1 MAHQLRP
8 TACIKCGSA
17 RSFGYLQKLTTSG
30 LTDLLSQFSVTIPIE
45 TQKTLLLDIDI
56 WRCKTDGSKHYR
68 TCQSN
73 AYSAPWFLE
82 LKEKYRNHFQ
92 HRYETRS
99 HVDSIPEP
107 EPNVES
113 PRPPSV
119 VTPSDPFLDHSVCF
133 LDKTFFE
140 NFRCRTCGDWL
151 QMKNLICFKVDN
163 LWGSVKV
170 MCQECN
176 AETHLTT
183 VKSPKETKTRYLS
196 ATDTVG
202 IMCSNAEKL
211 FLCNNLIVPAYHDS
225 TAKKFDDIQQAALKV
240 ATISTDK
247 ALREEAAL
255 NTAGI
260 SVRGDFGWHQRANM
274 NTQTG
279 KTFKFPSQIHK
290 PII

>member
-1 MAHQLRP
+1 MDGPPPNLSDIRSLLCELESHVTVKMAHRLRP

-56 WRCKTDGSKHYR
+56 WRCKADGSKHYT

-99 HVDSIPEP
+99 HVDSTPEP

-113 PRPPSV
+113 PRPPPV
-119 VTPSDPFLDHSVCF
+119 VTPSDTFLDHSVCF

-140 NFRCRTCGDWL
+140 NFRCRRCGDWL
-151 QMKNLICFKVDN
+151 QMKNLICFTVDN

-170 MCQECN
+170 MCQDCN
-176 AETHLTT
+176 VETHLTT

-225 TAKKFDDIQQAALKV
+225 TAKKV
-240 ATISTDK
+240 
-247 ALREEAAL
+247 
-255 NTAGI
+255 
-260 SVRGDFGWHQRANM
+260 
-274 NTQTG
+274 
-279 KTFKFPSQIHK
+279 
-290 PII
+290 